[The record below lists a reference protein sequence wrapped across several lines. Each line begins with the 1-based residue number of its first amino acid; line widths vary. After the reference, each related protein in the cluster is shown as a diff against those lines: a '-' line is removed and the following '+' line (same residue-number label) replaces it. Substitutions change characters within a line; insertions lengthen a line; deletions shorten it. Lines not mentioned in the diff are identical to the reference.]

1 MAYPTI
7 LFNNGSGSDT
17 LASGAGP
24 ATALTG
30 TSASYSTTTVT
41 LDGSP
46 DLSGVATDSSHVL
59 FLITSTGRKF
69 FKITATDNVAKTV
82 TVHVAPTGT
91 ATGLSW
97 AIGGKRKTI
106 ENTNS
111 RLLFSTDVMPGWA
124 INLEDD
130 QPAVTSS
137 VACSIAGDT
146 TDGPITLQGT
156 GGRRLITS
164 ATNNV
169 SPLSGGLGYWIV
181 KNLKFTS
188 SAATKTSSYGV
199 LFNADGTSGSPAFFE
214 SCVFGDSTN
223 KLQIGVTRNV
233 TAQRT
238 SVFTNCEFTSCI
250 SHGLTHTGGSNGG
263 VCTIVNNCYIHDNGG
278 SGVSYSFGVNTN
290 VFVNSVIANNA
301 AKGIEIIGPS
311 NNSTRQYISNCT
323 IHNNGSDGININ
335 NSTNFIA
342 ATIVANMITKNG
354 GYGINY
360 TGTGGDAL
368 KAVIDGNNYGNASD
382 STANTSGSVNGFT
395 AGANDQTIAAGY
407 TNAAGGD
414 YSIPATLKAKGYPPS
429 ASPIGINSATYSYM
443 DPGAAQRQEPTVAGV
458 FRHPGMSGGMNG

>member
-1 MAYPTI
+1 MAHPTI
-7 LFNNGSGSDT
+7 LFNNGTGSDT

-24 ATALTG
+24 STALTG
-30 TSASYSTTTVT
+30 TAASYSTTTVT

-69 FKITATDNVAKTV
+69 FKITATDNVGKTV
-82 TVHVAPTGT
+82 TVHTAPTGT
-91 ATGLSW
+91 ASGLSW

-106 ENTNS
+106 EDTNS
-111 RLLFSTDVMPGWA
+111 RLLFSTDVMAGWT

-137 VACSIAGDT
+137 IACSIAGNT

-156 GGRRLITS
+156 GGTRLITS
-164 ATNNV
+164 STNNV
-169 SPLSGGLGYWIV
+169 ALLSGGLGYWRLN
-181 KNLKFTS
+181 NLKFTS

-199 LFNADGTSGSPAFFE
+199 HLNADGTSGSPVFFD
-214 SCVFGDSTN
+214 SCIFGDSTN
-223 KLQIGVTRNV
+223 KLQIGVYRSA
-233 TAQRT
+233 TAHRAA
-238 SVFTNCEFTSCI
+238 VYTNCEVTSCI
-250 SHGLTHTGGSNGG
+250 SHGLTSAGGATTS
-263 VCTIVNNCYIHDNGG
+263 VRSVIVNCYIHDNGG
-278 SGVSYSFGVNTN
+278 SGVNISIGMSTN

-301 AKGIEIIGPS
+301 SKGIEILTSG
-311 NNSTRQYISNCT
+311 NNTTSQHISNCT
-323 IHNNGSDGININ
+323 IHGNGSDGISIN
-335 NSTNFIA
+335 GANNFA
-342 ATIVANMITKNG
+342 TATILSNMITKNG

-360 TGTGGDAL
+360 SSVFGDGL
-368 KAVIDGNNYGNASD
+368 KTVIDGNNYGNASD

-443 DPGAAQRQEPTVAGV
+443 DPGAAQRLEPSKTNNAYGS
-458 FRHPGMSGGMNG
+458 PLINTYNY

>member
-7 LFNNGSGSDT
+7 LFNNGTGSDT

-91 ATGLSW
+91 ASGLSW
-97 AIGGKRKTI
+97 AIGGKRQTI
-106 ENTNS
+106 GETNS
-111 RLLFSTDVMPGWA
+111 RLLFSTDVLPGWT

-130 QPAVTSS
+130 QPAVTSA
-137 VACSIAGDT
+137 VACSVTGDV
-146 TDGPITLQGT
+146 TDGLITLQGT
-156 GGRRLITS
+156 GGRRLLTS

-169 SPLSGGLGYWIV
+169 SMLSGGLANWRV
-181 KNLKFTS
+181 KNLQFTS
-188 SAATKTSSYGV
+188 TASTKTSSYGISLDAV
-199 LFNADGTSGSPAFFE
+199 AVGTGNPLLIE
-214 SCVFGDSTN
+214 DCVFGDATN
-223 KLQIGVTRNV
+223 KLQSACARPS
-233 TAQRT
+233 T
-238 SVFTNCEFTSCI
+238 SQVSIRMTNCEIKNTL
-250 SHGLTHTGGSNGG
+250 GTGMNLTTGASSAGHSMLNCYVHDCTGTG
-263 VCTIVNNCYIHDNGG
+263 VVLTLATGNVYNIINNC
-278 SGVSYSFGVNTN
+278 
-290 VFVNSVIANNA
+290 VIANNGNI
-301 AKGIEIIGPS
+301 GIDVGS
-311 NNSTRQYISNCT
+311 NGSNVFISNCT
-323 IHNNGSDGININ
+323 IHNNTGSGIALSS
-335 NSTNFIA
+335 STSMRSACIFN
-342 ATIVANMITKNG
+342 NMITKNG
-354 GYGINY
+354 GYGI
-360 TGTGGDAL
+360 TTTSSIGDNL
-368 KAVIDGNNYGNASD
+368 KGLIDGNNYGNASD

-443 DPGAAQRQEPTVAGV
+443 DPGAAQRQELLAPKANYIAGL
-458 FRHPGMSGGMNG
+458 

>member
-7 LFNNGSGSDT
+7 LFNNGTGSDT

-69 FKITATDNVAKTV
+69 FKITGKDDVAKTV

-91 ATGLSW
+91 ASGLSW

-106 ENTNS
+106 EETNS
-111 RLLFSTDVMPGWA
+111 RLLFSADVLPGWT

-146 TDGPITLQGT
+146 TDGAITLQGT
-156 GGRRLITS
+156 GGRRLVTS

-169 SPLSGGLGYWIV
+169 SPLSGGLSYWIV

-188 SAATKTSSYGV
+188 TAATKTSSYGV
-199 LFNADGTSGSPAFFE
+199 VLNADSTAGSPVCFD
-214 SCVFGDSTN
+214 SCIFGDATN
-223 KLQIGVTRNV
+223 KLQIGVFRSA
-233 TAQRT
+233 TAQRLG
-238 SVFTNCEFTSCI
+238 VFTNCEVTSCI
-250 SHGLTHTGGSNGG
+250 SHGITNTGGANGG
-263 VCTIVNNCYIHDNGG
+263 VRLAINNCYIHDNGG
-278 SGVSYSFGVNTN
+278 SGVQVSFGTSTNT
-290 VFVNSVIANNA
+290 FVNCVIANNTS
-301 AKGIEIIGPS
+301 KGIEVLGPS
-311 NNSTRQYISNCT
+311 NNTTSQLISNCT
-323 IHNNGSDGININ
+323 IHNNGSDGISIN
-335 NSTNFIA
+335 NATNFTGAI
-342 ATIVANMITKNG
+342 ISGNMITKNG

-360 TGTGGDAL
+360 SGSGVGDGIKGL
-368 KAVIDGNNYGNASD
+368 IDGNNYGNASD

-414 YSIPATLKAKGYPPS
+414 YSIPATLKAKGYPTS

-443 DPGAAQRQEPTVAGV
+443 DPGAAQRQEPAFIAPSGV
-458 FRHPGMSGGMNG
+458 IARNIGTY